1 MSSIVL
7 GVIIVFLPETLR
19 SVAGDGSW
27 SMSGI
32 YQPLV
37 GRWKTKNRQ
46 KRVSQTPISRPRV
59 TVMSFLGPL
68 KLLTEKDIL
77 ANLIFGGTVY
87 TVWSMVVA
95 STTELFK
102 QRFGLGDLTLGLI
115 FLPNGTSVIFESRVR
130 ETAGEK
136 RDQAD
141 PPLAGFGT
149 ILGSMIAGKLMTRD
163 FLNFEK
169 DYLAR
174 NPLAPPPSKNTKD
187 LPLDFP
193 IEHARLR
200 NTPYITAIFVLATGI
215 YGITILPAEQLPV
228 ILKSGWIAVPLVL
241 QFVIVA
247 ASNAIFAINT
257 ALVADLCPGKGASST
272 AINNLVRCSMGALG
286 VAVVD
291 SMIGSFGTAATF
303 LGLGLTTTAMTSLL
317 AAEWAWGM
325 RWRSERVQVET
336 AMAQHSA
343 GGA

>member
-37 GRWKTKNRQ
+37 GRWKTKDRQ
-46 KRVSQTPISRPRV
+46 KRMSQTPISRPRV

-130 ETAGEK
+130 KTAGEK
-136 RDQAD
+136 QDQAD

-163 FLNFEK
+163 FLNFEIG
-169 DYLAR
+169 R
-174 NPLAPPPSKNTKD
+174 
-187 LPLDFP
+187 
-193 IEHARLR
+193 
-200 NTPYITAIFVLATGI
+200 
-215 YGITILPAEQLPV
+215 
-228 ILKSGWIAVPLVL
+228 
-241 QFVIVA
+241 
-247 ASNAIFAINT
+247 AS
-257 ALVADLCPGKGASST
+257 C
-272 AINNLVRCSMGALG
+272 R
-286 VAVVD
+286 
-291 SMIGSFGTAATF
+291 
-303 LGLGLTTTAMTSLL
+303 
-317 AAEWAWGM
+317 
-325 RWRSERVQVET
+325 ERV
-336 AMAQHSA
+336 
-343 GGA
+343 